1 MGVERVEDPLRVQ
14 GRALLGSRGNAP
26 CVSLQKGVS
35 RMENLA
41 PAGNWDALRSAV
53 AAGADAVYLGYAA
66 YSARAGAGNFDEQQL
81 RDAVR
86 FAHLHHVR
94 VHVTVNTLIKDGE
107 LAGVVD
113 VLRLLS
119 EIRVDAVLVQDLGV
133 LRMARRCFPDLP
145 IHAST
150 QMAIHNAT
158 GVRFCRN
165 QGMTRAVLAREC
177 SAAEIALAAKEDI
190 EIEVFGHG
198 AQCVAVSGEC
208 LFSSVVG
215 GRSGNRGRC
224 AQPCRLLY
232 TYRGKTAAWLSPRDV
247 CMRDDLPELNKAGV
261 ASIKLE
267 GRLKRPEYVATI
279 ANSYRNAID
288 AMDNGHFRKADEA
301 EMTGL
306 RQIFSRGGFMR
317 GYAMG
322 AEDAGV
328 IDPARVSHGGVKI
341 GRVEFAAGN
350 MARVRL
356 ERSLD
361 DGDGLQIRTAQGD
374 AELIYAGHDTE
385 AGQIAVVRLR
395 PDIRTKAGDEVYR
408 LTSEKQ
414 LQWARSLA
422 IPTIPADMAL
432 IAYPGKP
439 LALTMTDGESSVTV
453 TGDTVAP
460 AQSRAMSEEDARRSL
475 GKLSDTPFSLRALTV
490 QTAGAFVPVSVLNQ
504 LRREACQ
511 QLAEARIAA
520 FTRKAGREEPADDLI
535 YPDTP
540 DVPSMAIVRTREQAG
555 AMQGAADLLVW
566 YPEDFRAD
574 ALESGLRDMPDG
586 VWLQLPTVCEEKTL
600 DLLYDFVQRN
610 AGKLGGIVLGSV
622 GQLGRTWNVPMG
634 AGSGIP
640 VMNRR
645 AAQFLLEQGCR
656 FVTASSE
663 LSGAE
668 LRTLMQNHP
677 PVVVPA
683 YGREQL
689 MLLHHCPARTYLGL
703 TKGHAACRM
712 CDQHSPD
719 ALAGQTLTDRRG
731 TVYPLL
737 RQRLPEGCLVRLMN
751 ALPTN
756 NIRRVRQAGYAPM
769 MVLTTENAQEA
780 ADVRA
785 VMDGEMRELEGTS
798 NHWNRPVE

>member
-1 MGVERVEDPLRVQ
+1 
-14 GRALLGSRGNAP
+14 
-26 CVSLQKGVS
+26 
-35 RMENLA
+35 MENLA

-107 LAGVVD
+107 MTGVVD

-177 SAAEIALAAKEDI
+177 SAAEIALAAKEGI

-356 ERSLD
+356 ERNLD

-422 IPTIPADMAL
+422 IPAIPADMAL

-439 LALTMTDGESSVTV
+439 LALTMTDGENSVTV

-475 GKLSDTPFSLRALTV
+475 GKLSDTPFSLRVLTV
-490 QTAGAFVPVSVLNQ
+490 QTAGAFVPVSALNQ

-540 DVPSMAIVRTREQAG
+540 DAPSMAIVRTREQAD

-600 DLLYDFVQRN
+600 DELDAFVQRN

>member
-1 MGVERVEDPLRVQ
+1 
-14 GRALLGSRGNAP
+14 
-26 CVSLQKGVS
+26 
-35 RMENLA
+35 MENLA

-107 LAGVVD
+107 MAGVVD

-177 SAAEIALAAKEDI
+177 SAAEIALAAKEGI

-288 AMDNGHFRKADEA
+288 AMNNGHFRKADEA

-374 AELIYAGHDTE
+374 AELIYTGHDTE

-422 IPTIPADMAL
+422 IPAIPADMAL

-475 GKLSDTPFSLRALTV
+475 GKLSDTPFSLRTLTV
-490 QTAGAFVPVSVLNQ
+490 QTAGAFVPVSALNQ

-520 FTRKAGREEPADDLI
+520 FTRKAGREETADDLI

-540 DVPSMAIVRTREQAG
+540 DAPSIAIVRTREQAD

-566 YPEDFRAD
+566 YPEDFRVD
-574 ALESGLRDMPDG
+574 ALESALRDMPDG

-600 DLLYDFVQRN
+600 DLLDAFVQRN

>member
-1 MGVERVEDPLRVQ
+1 
-14 GRALLGSRGNAP
+14 
-26 CVSLQKGVS
+26 
-35 RMENLA
+35 MENLA

-107 LAGVVD
+107 MAGVVD

-177 SAAEIALAAKEDI
+177 SAAEIALAAKEGI

-422 IPTIPADMAL
+422 IPAIPADMAL

-439 LALTMTDGESSVTV
+439 LALTMTDGESNVTV

-540 DVPSMAIVRTREQAG
+540 DAPSMAIVRTREQAD

-566 YPEDFRAD
+566 YPEDFRVD
-574 ALESGLRDMPDG
+574 ALESGLRGMPDG

-600 DLLYDFVQRN
+600 DELDAFVQRN

>member
-1 MGVERVEDPLRVQ
+1 
-14 GRALLGSRGNAP
+14 
-26 CVSLQKGVS
+26 
-35 RMENLA
+35 MENLA

-53 AAGADAVYLGYAA
+53 AAGADAVYPGYAA

-107 LAGVVD
+107 MAGVVD

-177 SAAEIALAAKEDI
+177 SAAEIALAAKEGI

-422 IPTIPADMAL
+422 IPAIPADMAL

-453 TGDTVAP
+453 TGDTAAP

-490 QTAGAFVPVSVLNQ
+490 QAAGAFVPVSVLNQ

-520 FTRKAGREEPADDLI
+520 FTRKAGREETVDDLI
-535 YPDTP
+535 YPDTL
-540 DVPSMAIVRTREQAG
+540 DAPSMAIVRTREQAD

-574 ALESGLRDMPDG
+574 ALESGLRDMPDS

-600 DLLYDFVQRN
+600 DLLCAFVQRN

>member
-1 MGVERVEDPLRVQ
+1 
-14 GRALLGSRGNAP
+14 
-26 CVSLQKGVS
+26 
-35 RMENLA
+35 MENLA

-177 SAAEIALAAKEDI
+177 SAAEIALAAKEGI

-414 LQWARSLA
+414 LQWARSLV
-422 IPTIPADMAL
+422 IPAIPADMAL

-475 GKLSDTPFSLRALTV
+475 GKLSDTPFSLRTLTV
-490 QTAGAFVPVSVLNQ
+490 QTAGAFVPVSALNQ

-520 FTRKAGREEPADDLI
+520 FTRKAGREETADDLI

-540 DVPSMAIVRTREQAG
+540 DAPSMAIVRTREQAD

-600 DLLYDFVQRN
+600 DLLCNFVQRN

>member
-1 MGVERVEDPLRVQ
+1 
-14 GRALLGSRGNAP
+14 
-26 CVSLQKGVS
+26 
-35 RMENLA
+35 MENLA

-107 LAGVVD
+107 MAGVVD

-422 IPTIPADMAL
+422 IPAIPADMAL

-475 GKLSDTPFSLRALTV
+475 GKLSDTPFSLRTLTV
-490 QTAGAFVPVSVLNQ
+490 QTAGAFVPVSALNQ

-540 DVPSMAIVRTREQAG
+540 DAPSMAIVRTREQAD

-600 DLLYDFVQRN
+600 DLLCDFVQRN

-622 GQLGRTWNVPMG
+622 GQLGCTWNVPMG

>member
-1 MGVERVEDPLRVQ
+1 
-14 GRALLGSRGNAP
+14 
-26 CVSLQKGVS
+26 
-35 RMENLA
+35 MENLA

-107 LAGVVD
+107 MAGVVD

-177 SAAEIALAAKEDI
+177 SAAEIALAAKEGI

-288 AMDNGHFRKADEA
+288 AMDNGHFRKADEN
-301 EMTGL
+301 EITGL

-422 IPTIPADMAL
+422 IPAIPADMAL

-475 GKLSDTPFSLRALTV
+475 GKLSDTPFSLRTLTV
-490 QTAGAFVPVSVLNQ
+490 QTAGAFVPVSALNQ

-520 FTRKAGREEPADDLI
+520 FTRKAGREENADDLI
-535 YPDTP
+535 YPDMP
-540 DVPSMAIVRTREQAG
+540 DAPSMAIVRTREQAD

-600 DLLYDFVQRN
+600 DLLYAFVQRN
-610 AGKLGGIVLGSV
+610 TGKLGGIVLGSV
-622 GQLGRTWNVPMG
+622 GQLGCTWNVPMG

-780 ADVRA
+780 ADVRT

>member
-1 MGVERVEDPLRVQ
+1 MQ
-14 GRALLGSRGNAP
+14 GAGTESLLGSRGNAP

-35 RMENLA
+35 RMESLA

-107 LAGVVD
+107 MAGVVD

-177 SAAEIALAAKEDI
+177 SAAEIALAAKEGI

-422 IPTIPADMAL
+422 IPAIPADMAL

-475 GKLSDTPFSLRALTV
+475 GKLSDTPFSLRTLTV
-490 QTAGAFVPVSVLNQ
+490 QTAGAFVPVSALNQ

-540 DVPSMAIVRTREQAG
+540 DAPSMAIVRTREQAD

-574 ALESGLRDMPDG
+574 VLESGLRDMPDG

-600 DLLYDFVQRN
+600 DALDAFVQRN

>member
-1 MGVERVEDPLRVQ
+1 
-14 GRALLGSRGNAP
+14 
-26 CVSLQKGVS
+26 
-35 RMENLA
+35 MENLA

-107 LAGVVD
+107 MAGVVD

-177 SAAEIALAAKEDI
+177 SAAEIALAAKEGI

-288 AMDNGHFRKADEA
+288 AMDNGHFRKADEN
-301 EMTGL
+301 EITGL

-422 IPTIPADMAL
+422 IPAIPADMAL

-490 QTAGAFVPVSVLNQ
+490 QTAGAFVPVSALNQ

-511 QLAEARIAA
+511 QLTEARIAA

-540 DVPSMAIVRTREQAG
+540 DAPSMAIVCTREQAD

-600 DLLYDFVQRN
+600 NLLCDFVQRN
-610 AGKLGGIVLGSV
+610 SGKLGGIVLGSV

-677 PVVVPA
+677 PVLVPA

>member
-1 MGVERVEDPLRVQ
+1 
-14 GRALLGSRGNAP
+14 
-26 CVSLQKGVS
+26 
-35 RMENLA
+35 MENLA

-177 SAAEIALAAKEDI
+177 SAAEIALAAKEGI

-422 IPTIPADMAL
+422 IPAIPADMAL

-475 GKLSDTPFSLRALTV
+475 GKLSDTPFSLRTLTV
-490 QTAGAFVPVSVLNQ
+490 QTAGAFVPVSALNQ

-540 DVPSMAIVRTREQAG
+540 DAPSMAIVRTREQAD

-600 DLLYDFVQRN
+600 DALDAFVQRN

-712 CDQHSPD
+712 CDQHSLD

>member
-1 MGVERVEDPLRVQ
+1 
-14 GRALLGSRGNAP
+14 
-26 CVSLQKGVS
+26 
-35 RMENLA
+35 MENLA

-107 LAGVVD
+107 MAGVVD

-177 SAAEIALAAKEDI
+177 SAAEIALAAKEGI

-356 ERSLD
+356 ERNLD

-422 IPTIPADMAL
+422 IPAIPADMAL

-439 LALTMTDGESSVTV
+439 LALTMTDGENSVTV

-475 GKLSDTPFSLRALTV
+475 GKLSDTPFSLRVLTV
-490 QTAGAFVPVSVLNQ
+490 QTAGAFVPVSALNQ

-520 FTRKAGREEPADDLI
+520 FTRKAGREETADDLI

-540 DVPSMAIVRTREQAG
+540 DAPSMAIVRTREQAD
-555 AMQGAADLLVW
+555 AMQGAADLLLW

-600 DLLYDFVQRN
+600 DALDAFVQRN

-689 MLLHHCPARTYLGL
+689 MLLHHCPARTYLEL

>member
-1 MGVERVEDPLRVQ
+1 
-14 GRALLGSRGNAP
+14 
-26 CVSLQKGVS
+26 
-35 RMENLA
+35 MENLA

-107 LAGVVD
+107 MAGVVD

-177 SAAEIALAAKEDI
+177 SAAEIALAAKEGI

-422 IPTIPADMAL
+422 IPAIPADMAL

-453 TGDTVAP
+453 TGETAAP

-490 QTAGAFVPVSVLNQ
+490 QAAGAFVPVSVLNQ

-520 FTRKAGREEPADDLI
+520 FTRKAGREETVDDLI
-535 YPDTP
+535 YPDTL
-540 DVPSMAIVRTREQAG
+540 DAPSMAIVRTREQAD

-574 ALESGLRDMPDG
+574 ALESGLRDMPDS

-600 DLLYDFVQRN
+600 DLLCAFVQRN

>member
-1 MGVERVEDPLRVQ
+1 
-14 GRALLGSRGNAP
+14 
-26 CVSLQKGVS
+26 
-35 RMENLA
+35 MENLA

-107 LAGVVD
+107 MAGVVD
-113 VLRLLS
+113 VLRLLG

-177 SAAEIALAAKEDI
+177 SAAEIALAAKEGI

-422 IPTIPADMAL
+422 IPAIPADMAL

-439 LALTMTDGESSVTV
+439 LALTMTDGENSVTV

-475 GKLSDTPFSLRALTV
+475 GKLSDTPFSLRVLTV
-490 QTAGAFVPVSVLNQ
+490 QTAGAFVPVSALNQ

-540 DVPSMAIVRTREQAG
+540 DAPSMAIVRTREQAD

-600 DLLYDFVQRN
+600 NLLYDFVQRN

>member
-1 MGVERVEDPLRVQ
+1 
-14 GRALLGSRGNAP
+14 
-26 CVSLQKGVS
+26 
-35 RMENLA
+35 MENLA

-107 LAGVVD
+107 MAGVVD

-177 SAAEIALAAKEDI
+177 SAAEIALAAKEGI

-279 ANSYRNAID
+279 ANSYRNAIN

-395 PDIRTKAGDEVYR
+395 SDIRTKAGDEVYR

-422 IPTIPADMAL
+422 IPAIPADMAL

-540 DVPSMAIVRTREQAG
+540 DAPSMAIVRTREQAD

-600 DLLYDFVQRN
+600 DLLCDFVQRN

-634 AGSGIP
+634 AGRGIP

>member
-1 MGVERVEDPLRVQ
+1 
-14 GRALLGSRGNAP
+14 
-26 CVSLQKGVS
+26 
-35 RMENLA
+35 MENLA

-107 LAGVVD
+107 MAGVVD

-177 SAAEIALAAKEDI
+177 SAAEIALAAKEGI

-232 TYRGKTAAWLSPRDV
+232 TYRGKTAAWLSPRDI

-279 ANSYRNAID
+279 VNSYRNAID
-288 AMDNGHFRKADEA
+288 ATNNGHFRKADEA

-422 IPTIPADMAL
+422 IPAIPADMAL

-475 GKLSDTPFSLRALTV
+475 GKLSDTPFSLRTLTV
-490 QTAGAFVPVSVLNQ
+490 QTAGAFVPVSALNQ

-540 DVPSMAIVRTREQAG
+540 DAPSMAIVRTREQAD

-600 DLLYDFVQRN
+600 DALDAFVQRN

-645 AAQFLLEQGCR
+645 AVQFLLEQGCR

>member
-1 MGVERVEDPLRVQ
+1 
-14 GRALLGSRGNAP
+14 
-26 CVSLQKGVS
+26 
-35 RMENLA
+35 MENLA

-107 LAGVVD
+107 MAGVVD
-113 VLRLLS
+113 VLRLLG

-177 SAAEIALAAKEDI
+177 SAAEIALAAKEGI

-288 AMDNGHFRKADEA
+288 AMDNGHFRKADEN
-301 EMTGL
+301 EITGL

-414 LQWARSLA
+414 LQWARSLV
-422 IPTIPADMAL
+422 IPAIPADMAL

-453 TGDTVAP
+453 TGDTAAP
-460 AQSRAMSEEDARRSL
+460 AQSRAMSEENARRSL
-475 GKLSDTPFSLRALTV
+475 GKLSDTPFSLRTLTV
-490 QTAGAFVPVSVLNQ
+490 QTAGAFVPVSALNQ

-520 FTRKAGREEPADDLI
+520 FTRKAGHEEPADDLI
-535 YPDTP
+535 YPDLP
-540 DVPSMAIVRTREQAG
+540 DAPSMAIVRTREQAD

-574 ALESGLRDMPDG
+574 ALESGLRAMPDG

-600 DLLYDFVQRN
+600 DLLCDFVQRN

>member
-1 MGVERVEDPLRVQ
+1 MGVERVEDPSRVQ
-14 GRALLGSRGNAP
+14 GRALLGSRGEAP
-26 CVSLQKGVS
+26 CERTVN

-107 LAGVVD
+107 MAGVVD
-113 VLRLLS
+113 VLRLLG

-177 SAAEIALAAKEDI
+177 SAAEIALAAKEGI

-288 AMDNGHFRKADEA
+288 AMDNGHFRKADEN
-301 EMTGL
+301 EITGL

-422 IPTIPADMAL
+422 IPAIPADMAL

-453 TGDTVAP
+453 TGDTAAP

-475 GKLSDTPFSLRALTV
+475 GKLSDTPFSLRTLTV
-490 QTAGAFVPVSVLNQ
+490 QTAGAFVPVSALNQ

-520 FTRKAGREEPADDLI
+520 FTRKAGREEPADDLT

-540 DVPSMAIVRTREQAG
+540 DAPSMAIVRTREQAD

-574 ALESGLRDMPDG
+574 ALESGLRAMPDG

-600 DLLYDFVQRN
+600 DLLCDFVQKN

-645 AAQFLLEQGCR
+645 AVQFLLEQGCR

>member
-1 MGVERVEDPLRVQ
+1 
-14 GRALLGSRGNAP
+14 
-26 CVSLQKGVS
+26 
-35 RMENLA
+35 MENLA

-107 LAGVVD
+107 MAGVVD
-113 VLRLLS
+113 VLRLLG

-177 SAAEIALAAKEDI
+177 SAAEIALAAKEGI

-422 IPTIPADMAL
+422 IPAIPADMAL

-475 GKLSDTPFSLRALTV
+475 GKLSDTPFSLRTLTV
-490 QTAGAFVPVSVLNQ
+490 QTAGAFVPVSALNQ

-520 FTRKAGREEPADDLI
+520 FTRKAGREETADDLI

-540 DVPSMAIVRTREQAG
+540 DAPSMAIVRTREQAD

-566 YPEDFRAD
+566 YPEDFRVD

-600 DLLYDFVQRN
+600 DLLYAFVQRN

-622 GQLGRTWNVPMG
+622 GQLGCTWNVPMG

>member
-1 MGVERVEDPLRVQ
+1 
-14 GRALLGSRGNAP
+14 
-26 CVSLQKGVS
+26 
-35 RMENLA
+35 MENLA

-66 YSARAGAGNFDEQQL
+66 YSARAGAGNFDAQQL

-107 LAGVVD
+107 MAGVVD

-177 SAAEIALAAKEDI
+177 SAAEIALAAKEGI

-385 AGQIAVVRLR
+385 AGQVAVVRLR

-422 IPTIPADMAL
+422 IPAIPADMAL
-432 IAYPGKP
+432 IAYPEKP

-475 GKLSDTPFSLRALTV
+475 GKLSDTPFSLQTLTV
-490 QTAGAFVPVSVLNQ
+490 QTAGAFVPVSALNQ

-520 FTRKAGREEPADDLI
+520 FTRKAGREETADDLI

-540 DVPSMAIVRTREQAG
+540 DAPSMAIVRTREQAD

-574 ALESGLRDMPDG
+574 ALESGLWDMPDG

-640 VMNRR
+640 VMNRH

-769 MVLTTENAQEA
+769 MVLTTENTQEA

>member
-1 MGVERVEDPLRVQ
+1 
-14 GRALLGSRGNAP
+14 
-26 CVSLQKGVS
+26 
-35 RMENLA
+35 MENLA

-107 LAGVVD
+107 MAGVVD

-177 SAAEIALAAKEDI
+177 SAAEIALAAKEGI

-374 AELIYAGHDTE
+374 AELIYAGHGTE

-395 PDIRTKAGDEVYR
+395 SDIRTKAGDEVYR

-414 LQWARSLA
+414 LQWARSLM
-422 IPTIPADMAL
+422 IPAIPADMMVV
-432 IAYPGKP
+432 AYPGKP

-453 TGDTVAP
+453 TGDTAAP

-475 GKLSDTPFSLRALTV
+475 GKLSDTPFSLRTLTV
-490 QTAGAFVPVSVLNQ
+490 QTAGAFVPVSALNQ

-520 FTRKAGREEPADDLI
+520 FTRKAGREEPADELI
-535 YPDTP
+535 YPDLP
-540 DVPSMAIVRTREQAG
+540 DAPSMAIVRTREQAD

-574 ALESGLRDMPDG
+574 ALESGLRTMPDG

-600 DLLYDFVQRN
+600 DELDAFVQRN

>member
-1 MGVERVEDPLRVQ
+1 
-14 GRALLGSRGNAP
+14 
-26 CVSLQKGVS
+26 
-35 RMENLA
+35 MENLA

-107 LAGVVD
+107 MAGVVD

-119 EIRVDAVLVQDLGV
+119 KIRVDAVLVQDLGV

-177 SAAEIALAAKEDI
+177 SAAEIALAAKEGI

-422 IPTIPADMAL
+422 IPAIPADMMVV
-432 IAYPGKP
+432 AYPGKP
-439 LALTMTDGESSVTV
+439 LALTMTDGESSATV

-475 GKLSDTPFSLRALTV
+475 GKLSDTPFSLRTLTV
-490 QTAGAFVPVSVLNQ
+490 QTAGAFVPVSALNQ

-540 DVPSMAIVRTREQAG
+540 DVPSMAIVRTREQAD

-574 ALESGLRDMPDG
+574 AMESGLRDMPDG

-600 DLLYDFVQRN
+600 DALDAFVQRN

-751 ALPTN
+751 DLPTN

>member
-1 MGVERVEDPLRVQ
+1 
-14 GRALLGSRGNAP
+14 
-26 CVSLQKGVS
+26 
-35 RMENLA
+35 
-41 PAGNWDALRSAV
+41 
-53 AAGADAVYLGYAA
+53 
-66 YSARAGAGNFDEQQL
+66 
-81 RDAVR
+81 
-86 FAHLHHVR
+86 
-94 VHVTVNTLIKDGE
+94 
-107 LAGVVD
+107 
-113 VLRLLS
+113 
-119 EIRVDAVLVQDLGV
+119 
-133 LRMARRCFPDLP
+133 
-145 IHAST
+145 
-150 QMAIHNAT
+150 
-158 GVRFCRN
+158 
-165 QGMTRAVLAREC
+165 
-177 SAAEIALAAKEDI
+177 
-190 EIEVFGHG
+190 
-198 AQCVAVSGEC
+198 
-208 LFSSVVG
+208 
-215 GRSGNRGRC
+215 
-224 AQPCRLLY
+224 
-232 TYRGKTAAWLSPRDV
+232 
-247 CMRDDLPELNKAGV
+247 
-261 ASIKLE
+261 
-267 GRLKRPEYVATI
+267 
-279 ANSYRNAID
+279 
-288 AMDNGHFRKADEA
+288 
-301 EMTGL
+301 
-306 RQIFSRGGFMR
+306 
-317 GYAMG
+317 MG

-422 IPTIPADMAL
+422 IPAILADMAL

-490 QTAGAFVPVSVLNQ
+490 QTAGAFVPVSALNQ

-540 DVPSMAIVRTREQAG
+540 DAPSMAIVRTREQAD

-600 DLLYDFVQRN
+600 DLLYAFVQRN